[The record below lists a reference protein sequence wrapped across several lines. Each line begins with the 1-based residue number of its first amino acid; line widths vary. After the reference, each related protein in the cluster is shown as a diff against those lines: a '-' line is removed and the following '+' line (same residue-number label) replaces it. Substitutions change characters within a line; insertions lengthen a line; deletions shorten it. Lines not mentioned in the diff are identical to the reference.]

1 MNQTTNP
8 RNQSGVMLLEA
19 LIGILIFSIGIL
31 ALLAMQATGMRVTV
45 DAKYRSEASFLAN
58 EIIGTMWVDRVGV
71 AATPPT
77 YKTSAA
83 SPADCAGLP
92 PRPRVCDWIDKVKA
106 RLPMDGTTPANT
118 EPEIAING
126 RDVTVTVRWMRP
138 GETTASNHTTTA
150 QINDAI

>member
-1 MNQTTNP
+1 MTKTINP

-31 ALLAMQATGMRVTV
+31 ALLAMQATGMRVTI

-71 AATPPT
+71 AATPST
-77 YKTSAA
+77 YATSGA
-83 SPADCAGLP
+83 SPADCSGTP
-92 PRPRVCDWIDKVKA
+92 PPVCGWIGRVKT

-118 EPEIAING
+118 EPEITVVG
-126 RDVTVTVRWMRP
+126 REVTVTVRWLRP
-138 GETTASNHTTTA
+138 GETTVSNHTTTA
-150 QINDAI
+150 QINGAL

>member
-1 MNQTTNP
+1 MKTASP

-31 ALLAMQATGMRVTV
+31 ALLAMQATGMRVTI

-58 EIIGTMWVDRVGV
+58 EIIGTMWVDRAGV

-77 YKTSAA
+77 YVTSGA
-83 SPADCAGLP
+83 SPADCSGTPPLP
-92 PRPRVCDWIDKVKA
+92 NVCGWIARVKA

-118 EPEIAING
+118 EPEIAIAG
-126 RDVTVTVRWMRP
+126 REVIVTVRWLRP
-138 GETTASNHTTTA
+138 GDTTVSNHTTTA
-150 QINDAI
+150 QINDPS

>member
-1 MNQTTNP
+1 MKTAKP

-31 ALLAMQATGMRVTV
+31 ALLAMQATGMRVTI

-77 YKTSAA
+77 YATSAA
-83 SPADCAGLP
+83 SPKDCSGTPPLP
-92 PRPRVCDWIDKVKA
+92 TVCDWISKVKA

-118 EPEIAING
+118 EPEIAIVG
-126 RDVTVTVRWMRP
+126 REVVVTVRWMRP
-138 GETTASNHTTTA
+138 GDTTVSNHTTTA
-150 QINDAI
+150 QINDPG